1 VTQASTEA
9 AAGHGP
15 HDPSIDIVIN
25 GTQHTV
31 SDKKLSYE
39 QVVGL
44 AYDGNPP
51 TGANVMIVVTYAR
64 GESGQKGTLVAG
76 QEVPV
81 HKGMV
86 FNVYDATE
94 S

>member
-1 VTQASTEA
+1 MTQASAEA
-9 AAGHGP
+9 ATGRGP

-25 GTQHTV
+25 GTHHTV
-31 SDKKLSYE
+31 SDKKLSYQ
-39 QVVGL
+39 QVVSL

-51 TGANVMIVVTYAR
+51 TGANVMIIVTYAR
-64 GESGQKGTLVAG
+64 GQSGQKGTLVAG

-81 HKGMV
+81 HNGMV

>member
-1 VTQASTEA
+1 MTQASTEA
-9 AAGHGP
+9 AAGRGP
-15 HDPSIDIVIN
+15 HDPTIDIVIN
-25 GTQHTV
+25 GTPHTV
-31 SDKKLSYE
+31 SDRKLSYE
-39 QVVGL
+39 QVVDL

-51 TGANVMIVVTYAR
+51 VGENVMIVVTYAR
-64 GESGQKGTLVAG
+64 GESGEKGTLVAG

-81 HKGMV
+81 HKGIV